1 MIRMLLLGVALTLGV
16 ALVASDAP
24 AADKDS
30 KGGEPPYVHT
40 VFFYLKKDAPKGE
53 VESLIADTHALLAK
67 IPSVR
72 KLWVGR
78 PAEKATPEFAK
89 KDYQVGLLVLFDNF
103 EGLKQYLDHPD
114 HLEYIKRHGKYWET
128 VPVYDFIN
136 QKK

>member
-1 MIRMLLLGVALTLGV
+1 MFRISLLGVALTLGV
-16 ALVASDAP
+16 ALVAGDAP

-53 VESLIADTHALLAK
+53 VESLITDTHTLLAK

-78 PAEKATPEFAK
+78 PAEKATPDFAK

-114 HLEYIKRHGKYWET
+114 HL
-128 VPVYDFIN
+128 
-136 QKK
+136 